1 MPLLELARPRSSS
14 LRCRHLLR
22 LVAKMGRWLTPE
34 QRKGIGKYLKPWGKQ
49 PTVAT
54 WWIQII
60 TTVVVIIVSMMTAF
74 EHMNNPTFVA
84 LPLVTGLF
92 LLALAPGLYGYM
104 KERWAPTPLAE
115 APEEGEGQPPAGQP
129 PASEEELDDA
139 QRAEVAKQQALR
151 EEAVRRELARRRE
164 QAAIMAREQ
173 ALAKQRAEAAQRK
186 AAAEAAEREALE
198 PELRSLMH
206 TRVQI
211 GGLSAKPE
219 LNGKCGRTTAYN
231 REKGRFAVAIEGGPS
246 MLLKPANLTAVHD
259 PDAGPPP
266 LE

>member
-1 MPLLELARPRSSS
+1 MSHRAGELERELRRTLSAEERRFESERAS
-14 LRCRHLLR
+14 L
-22 LVAKMGRWLTPE
+22 
-34 QRKGIGKYLKPWGKQ
+34 
-49 PTVAT
+49 
-54 WWIQII
+54 
-60 TTVVVIIVSMMTAF
+60 
-74 EHMNNPTFVA
+74 
-84 LPLVTGLF
+84 
-92 LLALAPGLYGYM
+92 
-104 KERWAPTPLAE
+104 
-115 APEEGEGQPPAGQP
+115 
-129 PASEEELDDA
+129 
-139 QRAEVAKQQALR
+139 RAEVDEARRRQAEAEEAAGGLEREAERLQQALR

-198 PELRSLMH
+198 PELRNLMH